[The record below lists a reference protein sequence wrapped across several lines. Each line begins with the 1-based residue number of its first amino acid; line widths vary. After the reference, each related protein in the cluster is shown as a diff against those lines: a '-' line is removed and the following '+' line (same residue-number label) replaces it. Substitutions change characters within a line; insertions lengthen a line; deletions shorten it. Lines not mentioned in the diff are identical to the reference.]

1 MNLRL
6 TTMAAAAVMLS
17 ATVAPAFAADTP
29 PTRIIDEN
37 FEYPVGNLY
46 QQGGWVK
53 YGPNAAAPVQVVAG
67 SQVYQGY
74 IDAETG
80 NQVAL
85 SDTKSGEDMMR
96 LFSET
101 YTSGSLYASFLLNV
115 ESAPTS
121 TPGYFFSFASQS
133 TAGLADGKSSSE
145 YGRLFAKQSSET
157 TYTLSA
163 TMGKAYKEQSWSPE
177 MEYGKTYLVVLKYD
191 IVEGTAND
199 VVSVWVNPA
208 TDGTEP
214 AAAYVH
220 ATNGGDCGA
229 KGLCAV
235 ELRQGTTD
243 RATCPNLK
251 IDALRVARSWSD
263 LFDASET
270 PVEHPVISVNP
281 AYHFENMLFEG
292 KDATFDAVIAGSALT
307 GDVTISCPAWVTVS
321 ESTLT
326 PAQVEG
332 EGYKVTFTIT
342 PSPAASG
349 EWKDKITITSP
360 GAEDK
365 YIEVGSDMVIKPVAL
380 ANASRIQ
387 PSYDSEG
394 AYVSVYRY
402 TGKAVVTFVEQ
413 AEQWG
418 QKYAKIYAQ
427 DMFGAFCLNTSYSD
441 MAADAIRV
449 GDEITNFLCQISD
462 ESAVGLEL
470 MLFSMEGE
478 QLGGIT
484 ITDTQKYKTPVDINL
499 ADYVPADNQYKLV
512 RLQGVQFSTSGTF
525 AADSYAVTVGDAS
538 ARIHPFPNTDVIG
551 SEIPATADV
560 VGISMSKGAVVVWPR
575 SLGDIQAAA
584 PSVEVAA
591 TPLFDF
597 SETAAPI
604 NKDTEIVKYTV
615 TYSGIKAE
623 APISITGANRDMF
636 SVAPAAIPAGSGTVD
651 LIVTYHPT
659 STGKHSANLYFDFDG
674 TSAELNRTISIKGCM
689 AYDPENLP
697 VLSLDPA
704 SLELRADVGAT
715 VTGTV
720 TLNVANAFD
729 YINVK
734 RGSETATGVSINSTL
749 FLPSLDKQTV
759 TITFAPKA
767 EGDVTETFTFS
778 TMMGN
783 PVVLTVKGFTGEPA
797 QPEPTEGGKL
807 ELNPADAYSNYYQD
821 FQDVVTNKPLDIPG
835 WCNVAEEGTRAWWG
849 YVGEDFTAAKV
860 TAYDSSV
867 EVGKGTPC
875 RMLLVSPAL
884 DYLGAPYKN
893 LSFRLM
899 GKGLYEG
906 MTDQLEICLIEL
918 PATRA
923 AEPVITPMQGFNIP
937 VTPDEDSQWIPYEVQ
952 MSAIED
958 MPDVFWIGFRF
969 TSERGR
975 DNAAQYFMTD
985 FSWGAAPT
993 GIGNIY
999 DNADGRYRVYN
1010 LQGVLLLDTDDATAL
1025 DRLPRGL
1032 YIVNGKKI
1040 LK

>member
-1 MNLRL
+1 MMPNTLKYIVLLSLSAAGHALLPKKLRNGFLLGVSWLFYLLSMPEYLPLLIAVTAATSLIARGMEGHPQKKRAAL
-6 TTMAAAAVMLS
+6 TAALVGCFGLLFLYKYLSFAGSLLAKLPGLGTLELPRLVQPLGISFYVFCVTGYLIDVYRGAAAEKSFTNYSLMVSFFPAVLSGPIARSKDLLPQLRERTPNWMDVKRGITRFLVGMAKKMLLADVLS
-17 ATVAPAFAADTP
+17 ALVATVYADVTAF
-29 PTRIIDEN
+29 N
-37 FEYPVGNLY
+37 G
-46 QQGGWVK
+46 
-53 YGPNAAAPVQVVAG
+53 VQVIFTAIC
-67 SQVYQGY
+67 Y
-74 IDAETG
+74 
-80 NQVAL
+80 AL
-85 SDTKSGEDMMR
+85 QIYCD
-96 LFSET
+96 FS
-101 YTSGSLYASFLLNV
+101 
-115 ESAPTS
+115 
-121 TPGYFFSFASQS
+121 
-133 TAGLADGKSSSE
+133 
-145 YGRLFAKQSSET
+145 
-157 TYTLSA
+157 
-163 TMGKAYKEQSWSPE
+163 
-177 MEYGKTYLVVLKYD
+177 
-191 IVEGTAND
+191 
-199 VVSVWVNPA
+199 
-208 TDGTEP
+208 
-214 AAAYVH
+214 
-220 ATNGGDCGA
+220 
-229 KGLCAV
+229 
-235 ELRQGTTD
+235 
-243 RATCPNLK
+243 
-251 IDALRVARSWSD
+251 
-263 LFDASET
+263 
-270 PVEHPVISVNP
+270 
-281 AYHFENMLFEG
+281 
-292 KDATFDAVIAGSALT
+292 
-307 GDVTISCPAWVTVS
+307 
-321 ESTLT
+321 
-326 PAQVEG
+326 
-332 EGYKVTFTIT
+332 
-342 PSPAASG
+342 
-349 EWKDKITITSP
+349 
-360 GAEDK
+360 
-365 YIEVGSDMVIKPVAL
+365 
-380 ANASRIQ
+380 
-387 PSYDSEG
+387 
-394 AYVSVYRY
+394 
-402 TGKAVVTFVEQ
+402 
-413 AEQWG
+413 
-418 QKYAKIYAQ
+418 
-427 DMFGAFCLNTSYSD
+427 SYSD

-512 RLQGVQFSTSGTF
+512 RLQGVQFSTSGTL

-623 APISITGANRDMF
+623 APISITGANRDMIT
-636 SVAPAAIPAGSGTVD
+636 VAPAAIPAGSGTVD